1 MDTSNSNVDSP
12 TFKTTNLEK
21 MNEGSLR
28 KKLKQMCTRP
38 KRTII
43 QFLDDEKDMSLFT
56 FLRTNAEKFN

>member
-1 MDTSNSNVDSP
+1 
-12 TFKTTNLEK
+12 
-21 MNEGSLR
+21 MNEGVLR

-43 QFLDDEKDMSLFT
+43 QFLDEEKDMSLFT